1 MNTAE
6 TNDNVKIQAEKKAA
20 MYVVMSKPNTQ
31 TLQIKAG
38 RQSHKCKDI
47 YD

>member
-1 MNTAE
+1 
-6 TNDNVKIQAEKKAA
+6 

-47 YD
+47 YDWADRISLCSPGYPGLIL